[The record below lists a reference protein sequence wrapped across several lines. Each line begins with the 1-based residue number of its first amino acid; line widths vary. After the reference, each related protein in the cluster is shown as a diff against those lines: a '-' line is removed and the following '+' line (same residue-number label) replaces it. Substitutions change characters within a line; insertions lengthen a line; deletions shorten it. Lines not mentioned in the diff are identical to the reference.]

1 MTILSSVLTLI
12 ALSSLVLVSLIS
24 GPLVSIRIAILS
36 DTFRMFS
43 TISVADSIVAWALFI
58 LATFIPASY
67 KELRNA
73 VSHLLSEIVQT
84 IFVFF
89 LCIIYLL
96 KELCHKNNE
105 YWLQSDAR
113 LRQDFNITTGAFPDE
128 LEHYKYKSKMKEYY
142 AKAGI
147 KTARYH
153 MVSTLEEAKKFIA
166 KVGYPVVVKPDNGVG
181 ASATYKI
188 KNDAELELFYRTL
201 PSVPYIME
209 EFINGLIVS
218 YDGICDENSKVIFE
232 TSHVFPTPIMDIVNN
247 VDECYYYSVR
257 KIPEDLQK
265 IGKAVI
271 ASFKPRARFFHCEYF
286 RLLEDKEGLAKKGEI
301 LGLEVNMRPPGGYT
315 PDMMNFANDI
325 DVYAIY
331 AQMVMGH
338 VLPYNMNRP
347 YYCAYVGRRNGF
359 NYKNSEAKILARY
372 EGKICMHENMPDIV
386 SAAMGNDMY
395 TARFKTEKE
404 VHSFI
409 EYCTAKKG

>member
-1 MTILSSVLTLI
+1 MNFIFISPTFPKNYYQFARAIKNLGQNSLGIAEDPYDYLSNELKESLTDYYQV
-12 ALSSLVLVSLIS
+12 SSLENYDEVYRAVAYFAFKY
-24 GPLVSIRIAILS
+24 GRIDWLES
-36 DTFRMFS
+36 
-43 TISVADSIVAWALFI
+43 
-58 LATFIPASY
+58 
-67 KELRNA
+67 
-73 VSHLLSEIVQT
+73 
-84 IFVFF
+84 
-89 LCIIYLL
+89 
-96 KELCHKNNE
+96 NNE

-113 LRQDFNITTGAFPDE
+113 LRQDFNIISGAFPDE

-142 AKAGI
+142 AKAGV

-153 MVSTLEEAKKFIA
+153 LVTTLEEGKAFIA

-181 ASATYKI
+181 ASATFKI

-209 EFINGLIVS
+209 EFINGMIVS
-218 YDGICDENSKVIFE
+218 YDGICDENSKIVFE

-247 VDECYYYSVR
+247 VDECYYYSLR

-265 IGKAVI
+265 VGQAVI
-271 ASFKPRARFFHCEYF
+271 AAFKPRARFFHCEYF

-315 PDMMNFANDI
+315 PDMMNFANDV
-325 DVYAIY
+325 DVYSIY

-338 VLPYNMNRP
+338 VLPYNMSRP
-347 YYCAYVGRRNGF
+347 YFCAYVGRRNGF
-359 NYKNSEAKILARY
+359 NYKNSEAKILAKY
-372 EGKICMHENMPDIV
+372 EGKICMHENMPQIV

>member
-1 MTILSSVLTLI
+1 MNFIFISPTFPKNYYQFARAIKNLGQNSLGIAEDPYDYLSTELKESLTDYYQV
-12 ALSSLVLVSLIS
+12 SSLENYDEVYRAVAYFAFKY
-24 GPLVSIRIAILS
+24 GRIDWLES
-36 DTFRMFS
+36 
-43 TISVADSIVAWALFI
+43 
-58 LATFIPASY
+58 
-67 KELRNA
+67 
-73 VSHLLSEIVQT
+73 
-84 IFVFF
+84 
-89 LCIIYLL
+89 
-96 KELCHKNNE
+96 NNE

-113 LRQDFNITTGAFPDE
+113 LRQDFNITSGAFPDE

-142 AKAGI
+142 AKAGV

-153 MVSTLEEAKKFIA
+153 LVTTLEEGKAFIA

-188 KNDAELELFYRTL
+188 KNDAELELFYRAL

-209 EFINGLIVS
+209 EFINGMIVS
-218 YDGICDENSKVIFE
+218 YDGICDENSKIVFE

-247 VDECYYYSVR
+247 IDECYYYSLR

-265 IGKAVI
+265 VGQAVI
-271 ASFKPRARFFHCEYF
+271 AAFKPRARFFHCEYF

-315 PDMMNFANDI
+315 PDMMNFANDV
-325 DVYAIY
+325 DVYSIY

-338 VLPYNMNRP
+338 VLPYNMSRP
-347 YYCAYVGRRNGF
+347 YFCAYVGRRNGF

-372 EGKICMHENMPDIV
+372 EGKICMHENMPQIV

>member
-1 MTILSSVLTLI
+1 MNFIFISPTFPRNYYQFARAIKNLGQNSLGIAEDPYDYLSNELKESLTDYYQV
-12 ALSSLVLVSLIS
+12 SSLENYDEVY
-24 GPLVSIRIAILS
+24 RA
-36 DTFRMFS
+36 
-43 TISVADSIVAWALFI
+43 VAYFA
-58 LATFIPASY
+58 Y
-67 KELRNA
+67 KYGKIDWLE
-73 VSHLLSEIVQT
+73 S
-84 IFVFF
+84 
-89 LCIIYLL
+89 
-96 KELCHKNNE
+96 NNE
-105 YWLQSDAR
+105 YWLQTDAR

-142 AKAGI
+142 AKAGV

-286 RLLEDKEGLAKKGEI
+286 RLLKDKEGLAKKGEI

>member
-1 MTILSSVLTLI
+1 MNFIFISPTFPKNYYQFARAIKNLGQNSLGIAEDPYDYLSTELKESLTDYYQV
-12 ALSSLVLVSLIS
+12 SSLENYDEVYRAVAYFAFKY
-24 GPLVSIRIAILS
+24 GRIDWLES
-36 DTFRMFS
+36 
-43 TISVADSIVAWALFI
+43 
-58 LATFIPASY
+58 
-67 KELRNA
+67 
-73 VSHLLSEIVQT
+73 
-84 IFVFF
+84 
-89 LCIIYLL
+89 
-96 KELCHKNNE
+96 NNE

-113 LRQDFNITTGAFPDE
+113 LRQDFNITSGAFPDE

-142 AKAGI
+142 AKAGV

-153 MVSTLEEAKKFIA
+153 LVTTLEEGKAFIA

-188 KNDAELELFYRTL
+188 KNDAELELFYRAL

-209 EFINGLIVS
+209 EFINGMIVS
-218 YDGICDENSKVIFE
+218 YDGICDENSKIVFE

-247 VDECYYYSVR
+247 VDECYYYSLR

-265 IGKAVI
+265 VGQAVI
-271 ASFKPRARFFHCEYF
+271 AAFKPRARFFHCEYF

-315 PDMMNFANDI
+315 PDMMNFANDV
-325 DVYAIY
+325 DVYSIY

-338 VLPYNMNRP
+338 VLPYNMSRP
-347 YYCAYVGRRNGF
+347 YFCAYVGRRNGF

-372 EGKICMHENMPDIV
+372 EGKICMHENMPQIV

>member
-1 MTILSSVLTLI
+1 MNFIFISPTFPRNYYQFARAIKNLGQNSLGIAEDPYDYLSNELKESLTDYYQV
-12 ALSSLVLVSLIS
+12 SSLENYDEVY
-24 GPLVSIRIAILS
+24 RA
-36 DTFRMFS
+36 
-43 TISVADSIVAWALFI
+43 VAYFA
-58 LATFIPASY
+58 Y
-67 KELRNA
+67 KYGKIDWLE
-73 VSHLLSEIVQT
+73 S
-84 IFVFF
+84 
-89 LCIIYLL
+89 
-96 KELCHKNNE
+96 NNE

-142 AKAGI
+142 AKAGV

-153 MVSTLEEAKKFIA
+153 MVNTLEEAKKFIA

>member
-1 MTILSSVLTLI
+1 MNFIFISPTFPRNYYQFARAIKNLGQNSLGIAEDPYDYLSNELKESLTDYYQV
-12 ALSSLVLVSLIS
+12 SSLENYDEVY
-24 GPLVSIRIAILS
+24 RA
-36 DTFRMFS
+36 
-43 TISVADSIVAWALFI
+43 VAYFA
-58 LATFIPASY
+58 Y
-67 KELRNA
+67 KYGKIDWLE
-73 VSHLLSEIVQT
+73 S
-84 IFVFF
+84 
-89 LCIIYLL
+89 
-96 KELCHKNNE
+96 NNE
-105 YWLQSDAR
+105 YWLQTDAR

-142 AKAGI
+142 AKAGV

-286 RLLEDKEGLAKKGEI
+286 RLLEDKEGLAIKGEI

>member
-1 MTILSSVLTLI
+1 MNFIFISPTFPRNYYQFARAIKNLGQNSLGIAEDPYDYLSNELKESLTDYYQV
-12 ALSSLVLVSLIS
+12 SSLENYDEVY
-24 GPLVSIRIAILS
+24 RA
-36 DTFRMFS
+36 
-43 TISVADSIVAWALFI
+43 VAYFA
-58 LATFIPASY
+58 Y
-67 KELRNA
+67 KYGKIDWLE
-73 VSHLLSEIVQT
+73 S
-84 IFVFF
+84 
-89 LCIIYLL
+89 
-96 KELCHKNNE
+96 NNE

>member
-1 MTILSSVLTLI
+1 MNFIFISPTFPKNYYQFARAIKNLGQNSLGIAEDPYDYLSNELKESLTDYYQV
-12 ALSSLVLVSLIS
+12 SSLENYDEVYRAVAYFAFKY
-24 GPLVSIRIAILS
+24 GRIDWLES
-36 DTFRMFS
+36 
-43 TISVADSIVAWALFI
+43 
-58 LATFIPASY
+58 
-67 KELRNA
+67 
-73 VSHLLSEIVQT
+73 
-84 IFVFF
+84 
-89 LCIIYLL
+89 
-96 KELCHKNNE
+96 NNE

-113 LRQDFNITTGAFPDE
+113 LRQDFNITSGAFPDE

-142 AKAGI
+142 AKAGV

-153 MVSTLEEAKKFIA
+153 LVTNLEEGKAFIA

-181 ASATYKI
+181 ASATFKI

-209 EFINGLIVS
+209 EFINGMIVS

-247 VDECYYYSVR
+247 VDECYYYSLR

-265 IGKAVI
+265 IGQAVI
-271 ASFKPRARFFHCEYF
+271 AAFKPRARFFHCEYF

-325 DVYAIY
+325 DVYSIY

-338 VLPYNMNRP
+338 VLPYNMSRP
-347 YYCAYVGRRNGF
+347 YFCAYVGRRNGF

-372 EGKICMHENMPDIV
+372 EGKICMHETMPDIV

>member
-1 MTILSSVLTLI
+1 MNFIFISPTFPKNYYQFARAIKNLGQNSLGIAEDPYDYLSNELKESLTDYYQV
-12 ALSSLVLVSLIS
+12 SSLENYDEVYRAVAYFAFKY
-24 GPLVSIRIAILS
+24 GRIDWLES
-36 DTFRMFS
+36 
-43 TISVADSIVAWALFI
+43 
-58 LATFIPASY
+58 
-67 KELRNA
+67 
-73 VSHLLSEIVQT
+73 
-84 IFVFF
+84 
-89 LCIIYLL
+89 
-96 KELCHKNNE
+96 NNE

-113 LRQDFNITTGAFPDE
+113 LRQDFNITSGAFPDE

-142 AKAGI
+142 AKAGV

-153 MVSTLEEAKKFIA
+153 LVTTLEEGKAFIA

-181 ASATYKI
+181 ASATFKI

-209 EFINGLIVS
+209 EFINGMIVS
-218 YDGICDENSKVIFE
+218 YDGICDENSKIVFE

-247 VDECYYYSVR
+247 VDECYYYSLR

-265 IGKAVI
+265 VGQAVI
-271 ASFKPRARFFHCEYF
+271 AAFKPRARFFHCEYF

-315 PDMMNFANDI
+315 PDMMNFANDV
-325 DVYAIY
+325 DVYSIY

-338 VLPYNMNRP
+338 VLPYNMSRP
-347 YYCAYVGRRNGF
+347 YFCAYVGRRNGF
-359 NYKNSEAKILARY
+359 NYKNSEAKILAKY
-372 EGKICMHENMPDIV
+372 EGKICMHENMPQIV

>member
-1 MTILSSVLTLI
+1 MNFIFISPTFPKNYYQFARAIKNLGQNSLGIAEDPYDYLSNELKESLTDYYQV
-12 ALSSLVLVSLIS
+12 SSLENYDEVYRAVAYFAFKY
-24 GPLVSIRIAILS
+24 GRIDWLES
-36 DTFRMFS
+36 
-43 TISVADSIVAWALFI
+43 
-58 LATFIPASY
+58 
-67 KELRNA
+67 
-73 VSHLLSEIVQT
+73 
-84 IFVFF
+84 
-89 LCIIYLL
+89 
-96 KELCHKNNE
+96 NNE

-113 LRQDFNITTGAFPDE
+113 LRQDFNITSGAFPAE

-142 AKAGI
+142 AKAGV

-153 MVSTLEEAKKFIA
+153 LVTTLEEGKAFIA

-181 ASATYKI
+181 ASATFKI

-209 EFINGLIVS
+209 EFINGMIVS
-218 YDGICDENSKVIFE
+218 YDGICDENSKIVFE

-247 VDECYYYSVR
+247 VDECYYYSLR

-265 IGKAVI
+265 VGQAVI
-271 ASFKPRARFFHCEYF
+271 AAFKPRARFFHCEYF

-315 PDMMNFANDI
+315 PDMMNFANDV
-325 DVYAIY
+325 DVYSIY

-338 VLPYNMNRP
+338 VLPYNMSRP
-347 YYCAYVGRRNGF
+347 YFCAYVGRRNGF
-359 NYKNSEAKILARY
+359 NYKNSEAKILAKY
-372 EGKICMHENMPDIV
+372 EGKICMHENMPQIV

>member
-1 MTILSSVLTLI
+1 MNFIFISPTFPKNYYQFARAIKNLGQNSLGIAEDPYDYLSNELKESLTDYYQV
-12 ALSSLVLVSLIS
+12 SSLENYDEVYRAVAYFAFKY
-24 GPLVSIRIAILS
+24 GRIDWLES
-36 DTFRMFS
+36 
-43 TISVADSIVAWALFI
+43 
-58 LATFIPASY
+58 
-67 KELRNA
+67 
-73 VSHLLSEIVQT
+73 
-84 IFVFF
+84 
-89 LCIIYLL
+89 
-96 KELCHKNNE
+96 NNE

-113 LRQDFNITTGAFPDE
+113 LRQDFNITSGAFPDE

-142 AKAGI
+142 AKAGV

-153 MVSTLEEAKKFIA
+153 LVTTLEEGKAFIA

-181 ASATYKI
+181 ASATFKI

-209 EFINGLIVS
+209 EFINGMIVS
-218 YDGICDENSKVIFE
+218 YDGICDENSKIVFE

-247 VDECYYYSVR
+247 VDECYYYSLR

-265 IGKAVI
+265 VGQAVI
-271 ASFKPRARFFHCEYF
+271 AAFKPRARFFHCEYF

-315 PDMMNFANDI
+315 PDMMNFANDV
-325 DVYAIY
+325 DVYSIY

-338 VLPYNMNRP
+338 VLPYNMSRP
-347 YYCAYVGRRNGF
+347 YFCAYVGRRNGF
-359 NYKNSEAKILARY
+359 NYKNSEAKILAKY
-372 EGKICMHENMPDIV
+372 EGKICMHETMPDIV

>member
-1 MTILSSVLTLI
+1 MNFIFISPTFPRNYYQFARAIKNLGQNSLGIAEDPYDYLSNELKESLTDYYQV
-12 ALSSLVLVSLIS
+12 SSLENYDEVY
-24 GPLVSIRIAILS
+24 RA
-36 DTFRMFS
+36 
-43 TISVADSIVAWALFI
+43 VAYFA
-58 LATFIPASY
+58 Y
-67 KELRNA
+67 KYGKIDWLE
-73 VSHLLSEIVQT
+73 S
-84 IFVFF
+84 
-89 LCIIYLL
+89 
-96 KELCHKNNE
+96 NNE

-142 AKAGI
+142 AKAGV

-404 VHSFI
+404 VHNFI

>member
-1 MTILSSVLTLI
+1 MNFIFISPTFPRNYYQFARAIKNLGQNSLGIAEDPYDYLSNELKESLTDYYQV
-12 ALSSLVLVSLIS
+12 SSLENYDEVY
-24 GPLVSIRIAILS
+24 RA
-36 DTFRMFS
+36 
-43 TISVADSIVAWALFI
+43 VAYFA
-58 LATFIPASY
+58 Y
-67 KELRNA
+67 KYGKIDWLE
-73 VSHLLSEIVQT
+73 S
-84 IFVFF
+84 
-89 LCIIYLL
+89 
-96 KELCHKNNE
+96 NNE
-105 YWLQSDAR
+105 YWLQTDAR

-142 AKAGI
+142 AKAGV

-209 EFINGLIVS
+209 EFINGLILS

>member
-1 MTILSSVLTLI
+1 MNFIFISPTFPRNYYQFARAIKNLGQNSLGIAEDPYDYLSNELKESLTDYYQV
-12 ALSSLVLVSLIS
+12 SSLENYDEVY
-24 GPLVSIRIAILS
+24 RA
-36 DTFRMFS
+36 
-43 TISVADSIVAWALFI
+43 VAYFA
-58 LATFIPASY
+58 Y
-67 KELRNA
+67 KYGKIDWLE
-73 VSHLLSEIVQT
+73 S
-84 IFVFF
+84 
-89 LCIIYLL
+89 
-96 KELCHKNNE
+96 NNE

-142 AKAGI
+142 AKAGV

-153 MVSTLEEAKKFIA
+153 IVSTLEEAKKFIA

>member
-1 MTILSSVLTLI
+1 MNFIFISPTFPKNYYQFARAIKNLGQNSLGIAEDPYDYLSNELKESLTDYYQV
-12 ALSSLVLVSLIS
+12 SSLENYDEVYRAVAYFAFKY
-24 GPLVSIRIAILS
+24 GRIDWLES
-36 DTFRMFS
+36 
-43 TISVADSIVAWALFI
+43 
-58 LATFIPASY
+58 
-67 KELRNA
+67 
-73 VSHLLSEIVQT
+73 
-84 IFVFF
+84 
-89 LCIIYLL
+89 
-96 KELCHKNNE
+96 NNE

-113 LRQDFNITTGAFPDE
+113 LRQDFNITSGAFPDE

-142 AKAGI
+142 AKAGV

-153 MVSTLEEAKKFIA
+153 LVTNLEEGKAFIA

-181 ASATYKI
+181 ASATFKI
-188 KNDAELELFYRTL
+188 KNDAELELFYRAL

-209 EFINGLIVS
+209 EFINGMIVS

-247 VDECYYYSVR
+247 VDECYYYSLR

-265 IGKAVI
+265 IGQAVI
-271 ASFKPRARFFHCEYF
+271 AAFKPRARFFHCEYF

-325 DVYAIY
+325 DVYSIY

-338 VLPYNMNRP
+338 VLPYNMSRP
-347 YYCAYVGRRNGF
+347 YFCAYVGRRNGF

-372 EGKICMHENMPDIV
+372 EGKICMHENMPQIV

>member
-1 MTILSSVLTLI
+1 MNFIFISPTFPKNYYQFARAIKNLGQNSLGIAEDPYDYLSNELKESLTDYYQV
-12 ALSSLVLVSLIS
+12 SSLENYDEVYRAVAYFAFKY
-24 GPLVSIRIAILS
+24 GRIDWLES
-36 DTFRMFS
+36 
-43 TISVADSIVAWALFI
+43 
-58 LATFIPASY
+58 
-67 KELRNA
+67 
-73 VSHLLSEIVQT
+73 
-84 IFVFF
+84 
-89 LCIIYLL
+89 
-96 KELCHKNNE
+96 NNE

-113 LRQDFNITTGAFPDE
+113 LRQDFNITSGAFPDE

-142 AKAGI
+142 AKAGV

-153 MVSTLEEAKKFIA
+153 LVTTLEEGKAFIA

-181 ASATYKI
+181 ASATFKI

-209 EFINGLIVS
+209 EFINGMIVS
-218 YDGICDENSKVIFE
+218 YDGICDENSKIVFE

-247 VDECYYYSVR
+247 VDECYYYSLR

-265 IGKAVI
+265 VGQAVI
-271 ASFKPRARFFHCEYF
+271 AAFKPRARFFHCEYF

-315 PDMMNFANDI
+315 PDMINFANDV
-325 DVYAIY
+325 DVYSIY

-338 VLPYNMNRP
+338 VLPYNMSRP
-347 YYCAYVGRRNGF
+347 YFCAYVGRRNGF
-359 NYKNSEAKILARY
+359 NYKNSEAKILAKY
-372 EGKICMHENMPDIV
+372 EGKICMHENMPQIV

>member
-1 MTILSSVLTLI
+1 MNFIFISPTFPRNYYQFARAIKNLGQNSLGIAEDPYDYLSNELKESLTDYYQV
-12 ALSSLVLVSLIS
+12 SSLENYDEVYH
-24 GPLVSIRIAILS
+24 A
-36 DTFRMFS
+36 
-43 TISVADSIVAWALFI
+43 VAYFA
-58 LATFIPASY
+58 Y
-67 KELRNA
+67 KYGKIDWLE
-73 VSHLLSEIVQT
+73 S
-84 IFVFF
+84 
-89 LCIIYLL
+89 
-96 KELCHKNNE
+96 NNE
-105 YWLQSDAR
+105 YWLQTDAR

-142 AKAGI
+142 AKAGV

-265 IGKAVI
+265 IGTAVI

>member
-1 MTILSSVLTLI
+1 MNFIFISPTFPRNYYQFARAIKNLGQNSLGIAEDPYDYLSNELKESLTDYYQV
-12 ALSSLVLVSLIS
+12 SSLENYDEVY
-24 GPLVSIRIAILS
+24 RA
-36 DTFRMFS
+36 
-43 TISVADSIVAWALFI
+43 VAYFA
-58 LATFIPASY
+58 Y
-67 KELRNA
+67 KYGKIDWLE
-73 VSHLLSEIVQT
+73 S
-84 IFVFF
+84 
-89 LCIIYLL
+89 
-96 KELCHKNNE
+96 NNE

-142 AKAGI
+142 AKAGV

>member
-1 MTILSSVLTLI
+1 MNFIFISPTFPRNYYQFARAIKNLGQNSLGIAEDPYDYLSNELKESLTDYYQV
-12 ALSSLVLVSLIS
+12 SSLENYDEVY
-24 GPLVSIRIAILS
+24 RA
-36 DTFRMFS
+36 
-43 TISVADSIVAWALFI
+43 VAYFA
-58 LATFIPASY
+58 Y
-67 KELRNA
+67 KYGKIDWLE
-73 VSHLLSEIVQT
+73 S
-84 IFVFF
+84 
-89 LCIIYLL
+89 
-96 KELCHKNNE
+96 NNE
-105 YWLQSDAR
+105 YWLQTDAR

-142 AKAGI
+142 AKAGV

>member
-1 MTILSSVLTLI
+1 MNFIFISPTFPRNYYQFARAIKNLGQNSLGIAEDPYDYLSNELKESLTDYYQV
-12 ALSSLVLVSLIS
+12 SSLENYDEVY
-24 GPLVSIRIAILS
+24 RA
-36 DTFRMFS
+36 
-43 TISVADSIVAWALFI
+43 VAYFA
-58 LATFIPASY
+58 Y
-67 KELRNA
+67 KYGKIDWLE
-73 VSHLLSEIVQT
+73 S
-84 IFVFF
+84 
-89 LCIIYLL
+89 
-96 KELCHKNNE
+96 NNE
-105 YWLQSDAR
+105 YWLQTDAR

>member
-1 MTILSSVLTLI
+1 MNFIFISPTFPKNYYQFARAIKNLGQNSLGIAEDPYDYLSNELKESLTDYYQV
-12 ALSSLVLVSLIS
+12 SSLENYDEVYRAVAYFAFKY
-24 GPLVSIRIAILS
+24 GRIDWLES
-36 DTFRMFS
+36 
-43 TISVADSIVAWALFI
+43 
-58 LATFIPASY
+58 
-67 KELRNA
+67 
-73 VSHLLSEIVQT
+73 
-84 IFVFF
+84 
-89 LCIIYLL
+89 
-96 KELCHKNNE
+96 NNE

-113 LRQDFNITTGAFPDE
+113 LRQDFNITSGAFPDE

-142 AKAGI
+142 AKAGV

-153 MVSTLEEAKKFIA
+153 LVTNLEEGKAFIA

-181 ASATYKI
+181 ASATFKI

-209 EFINGLIVS
+209 EFINGMIVS

-247 VDECYYYSVR
+247 VDECYYYSLR

-265 IGKAVI
+265 IGQAVI
-271 ASFKPRARFFHCEYF
+271 AAFKPRARFFHCEYF

-325 DVYAIY
+325 DVYSIY

-338 VLPYNMNRP
+338 VLPYNMSRP
-347 YYCAYVGRRNGF
+347 YFCAYVGRRNGF

-372 EGKICMHENMPDIV
+372 EGKICMHENMPQIV

>member
-1 MTILSSVLTLI
+1 MNFIFISPTFPRNYYQFARAIKNLGQNSLGIAEDPYDYLSNELKESLTDYYQV
-12 ALSSLVLVSLIS
+12 SSLENYDEVYRV
-24 GPLVSIRIAILS
+24 
-36 DTFRMFS
+36 
-43 TISVADSIVAWALFI
+43 VAYFA
-58 LATFIPASY
+58 Y
-67 KELRNA
+67 KYGKIDWLE
-73 VSHLLSEIVQT
+73 S
-84 IFVFF
+84 
-89 LCIIYLL
+89 
-96 KELCHKNNE
+96 NNE
-105 YWLQSDAR
+105 YWLQTDAR

-142 AKAGI
+142 AKAGV

>member
-1 MTILSSVLTLI
+1 MNFIFISPTFPRNYYQFARAIKNLGQNSLGIAEDPYDYLSNELKESLTDYYQV
-12 ALSSLVLVSLIS
+12 SSLENYDEVY
-24 GPLVSIRIAILS
+24 RA
-36 DTFRMFS
+36 
-43 TISVADSIVAWALFI
+43 VAYFA
-58 LATFIPASY
+58 Y
-67 KELRNA
+67 KYGKIDWLE
-73 VSHLLSEIVQT
+73 S
-84 IFVFF
+84 
-89 LCIIYLL
+89 
-96 KELCHKNNE
+96 NNE
-105 YWLQSDAR
+105 YWLQTDAR

-338 VLPYNMNRP
+338 VLPYNMNLP

>member
-1 MTILSSVLTLI
+1 MNFIFISPTFPKNYYQFARAIKNLGQNSLGIAEDPYDYLSTELKESLTDYYQV
-12 ALSSLVLVSLIS
+12 SSLENYDEVYRAVAYFAFKY
-24 GPLVSIRIAILS
+24 GRIDWLES
-36 DTFRMFS
+36 
-43 TISVADSIVAWALFI
+43 
-58 LATFIPASY
+58 
-67 KELRNA
+67 
-73 VSHLLSEIVQT
+73 
-84 IFVFF
+84 
-89 LCIIYLL
+89 
-96 KELCHKNNE
+96 NNE

-113 LRQDFNITTGAFPDE
+113 LRQDFNITSGAFPDE

-142 AKAGI
+142 AKAGV

-153 MVSTLEEAKKFIA
+153 LVTTLEEGKAFIT

-188 KNDAELELFYRTL
+188 KNDAELELFYRAL

-209 EFINGLIVS
+209 EFINGMIVS
-218 YDGICDENSKVIFE
+218 YDGICDENSKIVFE

-247 VDECYYYSVR
+247 VDECYYYSLR

-265 IGKAVI
+265 VGQAVI
-271 ASFKPRARFFHCEYF
+271 AAFKPRARFFHCEYF

-315 PDMMNFANDI
+315 PDMMNFANDV
-325 DVYAIY
+325 DVYSIY

-338 VLPYNMNRP
+338 VLPYNMSRP
-347 YYCAYVGRRNGF
+347 YFCAYVGRRNGF

-372 EGKICMHENMPDIV
+372 EGKICMHENMPQIV